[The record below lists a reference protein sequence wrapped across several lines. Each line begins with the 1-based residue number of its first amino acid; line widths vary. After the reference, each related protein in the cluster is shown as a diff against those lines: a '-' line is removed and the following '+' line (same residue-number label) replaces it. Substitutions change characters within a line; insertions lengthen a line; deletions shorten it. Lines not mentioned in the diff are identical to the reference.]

1 MAYADIFNTA
11 EAENFQKM
19 AFVATWMVAQDII
32 SDSNASMERK
42 DWAYKVMAER
52 LNISARQLAFQM
64 LRNPAVMAAGVNSTD
79 QQMLIAYLERLND
92 LVLIG

>member
-42 DWAYKVMAER
+42 DWAYKV
-52 LNISARQLAFQM
+52 I
-64 LRNPAVMAAGVNSTD
+64 AVMAAGVNSTD
-79 QQMLIAYLERLND
+79 QQMLITCLERLND